1 MDQGKQVILE
11 IDVQGALQ
19 VKEKMPEAHLI
30 FIEPPSLDELEKR
43 LRGRGTETEQEISTR
58 LRNAKLEL
66 SLKKEYDYTLV
77 NDNVIKATEQLVGLI
92 NSFAESE

>member
-1 MDQGKQVILE
+1 MAQGKQVILE

-19 VKEKMPEAHLI
+19 VKEKMPDAHLI
-30 FIEPPSLDELEKR
+30 FIEPPSLDELERR